1 MTMKK
6 TFAFALA
13 ALLGVTTTA
22 AHGQERPT
30 AGTASVPEIETIGSG
45 ERRIAPDRA
54 TVMIQVESRAP
65 SAATAAAMNAS
76 AAQAVRDALRRMRA
90 DTAAATAS
98 YHVGPEFGPPR
109 PIEREEAPRVI
120 GYIARTVVRARLT
133 QLEQLG
139 PAMDAALAA
148 GATGIEGI
156 FFESSGADDA
166 RRAALADAAAAA
178 RRDAEVL
185 ARAMGGSLG
194 PLIGTSTL
202 GMGDPRR
209 YNLMM
214 RGGYDFGGPGA
225 TQITPTEIVVT
236 AAVAARWRF
245 LPSPR

>member
-1 MTMKK
+1 MK
-6 TFAFALA
+6 TPLNLALCAIIALA
-13 ALLGVTTTA
+13 GTALPA
-22 AHGQERPT
+22 QDHPT
-30 AGTASVPEIETIGSG
+30 AGSPSAPEIETIGSG

-54 TVMIQVESRAP
+54 TVMIQIESRAS
-65 SAATAAAMNAS
+65 SAAAAAALNAT
-76 AAQAVRDALRRMRA
+76 AAQAVRDALRRMRV

-109 PIEREEAPRVI
+109 PADREEAPRVI
-120 GYIARTVVRARLT
+120 GYIARTVVRARIT
-133 QLEQLG
+133 QLDQLG

-148 GATGIEGI
+148 GATGIEGL
-156 FFESSGADDA
+156 FFESSGANDA

-194 PLIGTSTL
+194 AMIGTSTL

-209 YNLMM
+209 YNLAV
-214 RGGYDFGGPGA
+214 RGGYDFGGVGA
-225 TQITPTEIVVT
+225 TQITPTEIVIT

-245 LPSPR
+245 LPSGP

>member
-1 MTMKK
+1 MKN
-6 TFAFALA
+6 TLILALCA
-13 ALLGVTTTA
+13 GTALTTTA
-22 AHGQERPT
+22 LPAQERPT
-30 AGTASVPEIETIGSG
+30 AGSASVPEIETIGSG

-54 TVMIQVESRAP
+54 TVMVQIESRAS
-65 SAATAAAMNAS
+65 SAAAAAAMNAT
-76 AAQAVRDALRRMRA
+76 AAQAVRDALRRMRV

-109 PIEREEAPRVI
+109 PADREEAPRVI
-120 GYIARTVVRARLT
+120 GYIARTVVRARIT
-133 QLEQLG
+133 QLDQLG

-148 GATGIEGI
+148 GATGIEGL

-194 PLIGTSTL
+194 AMIGTSTL

-209 YNLMM
+209 YNLAV
-214 RGGYDFGGPGA
+214 RGGYDFGGVGA
-225 TQITPTEIVVT
+225 TQITPTEIVIT

-245 LPSPR
+245 LPPAP